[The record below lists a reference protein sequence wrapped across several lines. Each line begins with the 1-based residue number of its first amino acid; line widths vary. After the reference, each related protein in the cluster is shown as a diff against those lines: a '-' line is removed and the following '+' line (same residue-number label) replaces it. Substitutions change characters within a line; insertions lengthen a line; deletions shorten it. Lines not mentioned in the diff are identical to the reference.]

1 VRDARP
7 RFCHAVNMVQHA
19 DADDFSYAEPD
30 DPRLKRFFIRLIERM
45 SGQPYLKWLY
55 EDHLANPL
63 PDESFWDA
71 AVRRLELQ
79 IVCNEEAL
87 ARWPREGPL
96 IVVSNHPF
104 GVLDGVV
111 ICHLVSRV
119 RDDFR
124 VLTNAILMRAGAIRE
139 FLLPIDFTES
149 EEAVKTNLQSRAA
162 AKAHLVGGGC
172 LIIFPAG
179 GVSTTP
185 TPWHRHAVDA
195 EWKTYTG
202 RLIAQAKAPVAPVFF
217 AGQNSRMFQLA
228 SHISLTLRLSLLFK
242 EVHDRIGSELHVRI
256 GEALPYDRLPATG
269 DRQAF
274 MRHLREMTYRLGEGV
289 PQPKNPRVK
298 RPRKAPKHAR
308 QPYHGKK
315 AAK

>member
-1 VRDARP
+1 MTRNP
-7 RFCHAVNMVQHA
+7 E
-19 DADDFSYAEPD
+19 ADDFSYAEPD

-55 EDHLANPL
+55 EDHRANPL
-63 PDESFWDA
+63 PGESFWDA
-71 AVRRLELQ
+71 AVRRLELK
-79 IVCNEEAL
+79 ISCNEETL

-111 ICHLVSRV
+111 ISHLVSRV
-119 RDDFR
+119 REDFR
-124 VLTNAILMRAGAIRE
+124 VLTNAVLMRAEVVRE
-139 FLLPIDFTES
+139 FLLPIDFTET

-162 AKAHLVGGGC
+162 AKAHLLGGGC

-185 TPWHRHAVDA
+185 RLWNRRAVDA

-242 EVHDRIGSELHVRI
+242 EVHDRIGSELQVRV
-256 GEALPYDRLPATG
+256 GEAVPFEKLPATG

-274 MRHLREMTYRLGEGV
+274 MRHLREMTYQLGEGV
-289 PQPKNPRVK
+289 PQPSNASVK
-298 RPRKAPKHAR
+298 RPKRAPEQARKPSR
-308 QPYHGKK
+308 GKSTK
-315 AAK
+315 